1 METPTILVCDDEADI
16 VSALRIYLEAEG
28 YRVLTAANGKEAVAI
43 VSRESVQLV
52 VMDIMM
58 PVMDGITAMTRIREH
73 CNLPVILLTAKGEDN
88 DKVLGLTVGAD
99 DYVTKPF
106 NPLELMAR
114 IRSQL
119 RRYTQLGSVTGQPV
133 GTVGQL
139 TVGAFSVDE
148 RTRTVSLYGEALS
161 LTPTEYEILRLFL
174 RRPGEVI
181 SPKEIYRRVWQ
192 DEPFGAD
199 STVNVA
205 VCLAGL
211 AASICLLVFLLSAAG
226 RHPGED
232 GVREGAIDRVPFDL
246 FTFFVGLLE
255 AVMLLLLLTALPTV
269 GGSMFS
275 ASAVL
280 IIAVY
285 IPAMLLLIGYA
296 MSLAVRIKAG
306 TVFRHTLVWICLRAV
321 GQSLRW
327 LFRRTRAALQAIP
340 PVRRAFVLLLVLLAL
355 NLSVGYALMVG
366 GYAGIFLLLVLL
378 ELMVL
383 GACALRY
390 ALGLRRLQ
398 DGAAHLAKGEFEYRV
413 STAGLPD
420 DCRVSAENLNR
431 IGQGLADA
439 VEQRMKSEHFRTEL
453 ITNVS
458 HDIKTPLTS
467 IVNYVEL
474 IRQLSPTDETLC
486 TYIDVLDRQS
496 TRLKKLIDDLLEA
509 SKASSGV
516 LNVIPAPCEVGVLLE
531 QVQGEY
537 AERLHA
543 HDLNLIVQT
552 PDKTLTVLA
561 DGRHLGRIFD
571 NLMNNIIKYAQ
582 PGTRVYLDARAGL
595 DPAAPGGSRPV
606 AVITF
611 RNVSAEPLNIPAEEL
626 LERFVRGDASRHTEG
641 SGLGLAIVQSLTEL
655 QGGSLQ
661 LAIDGDLFKVRL
673 TFPLYT
679 PADAAQAASSGKETP

>member
-1 METPTILVCDDEADI
+1 
-16 VSALRIYLEAEG
+16 
-28 YRVLTAANGKEAVAI
+28 
-43 VSRESVQLV
+43 
-52 VMDIMM
+52 M
-58 PVMDGITAMTRIREH
+58 P
-73 CNLPVILLTAKGEDN
+73 
-88 DKVLGLTVGAD
+88 
-99 DYVTKPF
+99 
-106 NPLELMAR
+106 
-114 IRSQL
+114 
-119 RRYTQLGSVTGQPV
+119 
-133 GTVGQL
+133 
-139 TVGAFSVDE
+139 
-148 RTRTVSLYGEALS
+148 
-161 LTPTEYEILRLFL
+161 
-174 RRPGEVI
+174 
-181 SPKEIYRRVWQ
+181 
-192 DEPFGAD
+192 
-199 STVNVA
+199 
-205 VCLAGL
+205 
-211 AASICLLVFLLSAAG
+211 
-226 RHPGED
+226 
-232 GVREGAIDRVPFDL
+232 
-246 FTFFVGLLE
+246 
-255 AVMLLLLLTALPTV
+255 
-269 GGSMFS
+269 
-275 ASAVL
+275 
-280 IIAVY
+280 
-285 IPAMLLLIGYA
+285 
-296 MSLAVRIKAG
+296 
-306 TVFRHTLVWICLRAV
+306 
-321 GQSLRW
+321 
-327 LFRRTRAALQAIP
+327 
-340 PVRRAFVLLLVLLAL
+340 
-355 NLSVGYALMVG
+355 
-366 GYAGIFLLLVLL
+366 
-378 ELMVL
+378 
-383 GACALRY
+383 
-390 ALGLRRLQ
+390 
-398 DGAAHLAKGEFEYRV
+398 AHLAKGEFEYRV

-486 TYIDVLDRQS
+486 TYIDVLDRQN

-595 DPAAPGGSRPV
+595 DPAAPGGADRSRLLPS
-606 AVITF
+606 ATYPPSRSTSPP
-611 RNVSAEPLNIPAEEL
+611 RNCWSGSS
-626 LERFVRGDASRHTEG
+626 RGDASRHTEG

>member
-1 METPTILVCDDEADI
+1 MTRAARSNGRSPATYSLAAKTAAVLLLTVTAFLTAVSGVGIGLSAVYGIYDGVSQEQLLADLTESYLDRAMHDGTNYYLSDPDGMDSWIRAWSGLYYQVKDGDGNVLSGNYQGETGLSHLEWRLTVPDSDNPAVTKDVTLHLWAD
-16 VSALRIYLEAEG
+16 SGAMHTWYRGMYRSLLFLSR
-28 YRVLTAANGKEAVAI
+28 YRVT
-43 VSRESVQLV
+43 
-52 VMDIMM
+52 
-58 PVMDGITAMTRIREH
+58 
-73 CNLPVILLTAKGEDN
+73 
-88 DKVLGLTVGAD
+88 
-99 DYVTKPF
+99 
-106 NPLELMAR
+106 
-114 IRSQL
+114 
-119 RRYTQLGSVTGQPV
+119 
-133 GTVGQL
+133 
-139 TVGAFSVDE
+139 
-148 RTRTVSLYGEALS
+148 
-161 LTPTEYEILRLFL
+161 
-174 RRPGEVI
+174 
-181 SPKEIYRRVWQ
+181 
-192 DEPFGAD
+192 
-199 STVNVA
+199 NVA

-226 RHPGED
+226 RHPDED

-269 GGSMFS
+269 GGSMFA

-327 LFRRTRAALQAIP
+327 LSRRTRAALQAIP

-355 NLSVGYALMVG
+355 NLSVGYALMAG
-366 GYAGIFLLLVLL
+366 EYAGIFLLLVLL
-378 ELMVL
+378 ELVVL

-413 STAGLPD
+413 STVGLPD